1 MSKLRAIPQ
10 LPSGLDARTQQ
21 LLAALKE
28 NIEILGGQRGSG
40 GVESLQAQIDA
51 LALRIAA
58 LETP

>member
-1 MSKLRAIPQ
+1 M
-10 LPSGLDARTQQ
+10 DTRTQQ
-21 LLAALKE
+21 FLSALKE
-28 NIEILGGQRGSG
+28 NVEILNGQRGSG

>member
-1 MSKLRAIPQ
+1 MSKYRAIPQ
-10 LPSGLDARTQQ
+10 LPAGMDTRTQQ
-21 LLAALKE
+21 FLAALKE